1 MRRLQKDHPVRS
13 SSPSVHHKPVEGLP
27 SSSAEKDTAS
37 TSSAQTEKGERR
49 KLGVRFG

>member
-1 MRRLQKDHPVRS
+1 MRHDEKDGSVS
-13 SSPSVHHKPVEGLP
+13 DSPSSVRPEPVEGLP

-37 TSSAQTEKGERR
+37 TSSGQTDKAERR